1 VIPTIVGQIAAGT
14 SPLRLGALEPT
25 RDFTFVSDTAAAF
38 LAVGGAPS
46 SVVAGRVFNAGT
58 GQETSIGALAA
69 TIARLMGRQVEISR
83 DDVRMRPESSEVM
96 RLVCDSGN
104 LRERTGWSPEHDLEA
119 GLRLTIEWFSDPAN
133 LARYKTGL
141 FNL

>member
-1 VIPTIVGQIAAGT
+1 VIPTIVSQIAAGT

-25 RDFTFVSDTAAAF
+25 RDFTFVRDTAAAF
-38 LAVGGAPS
+38 LAVGSAPS
-46 SVVAGRVFNAGT
+46 RAVAGGVFNAGT
-58 GQETSIGALAA
+58 GQEISIGDLAA
-69 TIARLMGRQVEISR
+69 MIAGLMDRPIEIR
-83 DDVRMRPESSEVM
+83 REDVRLRPASSEVM
-96 RLVCDSGN
+96 RLVCDSGS
-104 LRERTGWSPEHDLEA
+104 LREVTGWSPEHDLEA